1 MILLSDSEVELRVN
15 QALEKIRPYLQ
26 EDGGDVE
33 FVRYEANTNVL
44 ELRLKGNCSD
54 CPLSMMTLRAGIERL
69 LIKEIPQIKR
79 IEKVR

>member
-1 MILLSDSEVELRVN
+1 MELLTEFEVEQKVQQVLQR
-15 QALEKIRPYLQ
+15 IRPYLI

-33 FVRYEANTNVL
+33 FVRYEANTRVL
-44 ELRLKGNCSD
+44 EVRLTGNCTD
-54 CPLSMMTLRAGIERL
+54 CPLAMMTLRAGIERV

>member
-1 MILLSDSEVELRVN
+1 MTYYNASEVELRVN
-15 QALEKIRPYLQ
+15 QALEKIRPYLL

-33 FVRYEANTNVL
+33 FVRYEENTNVL
-44 ELRLKGNCSD
+44 ELRLKGNCTD

>member
-15 QALEKIRPYLQ
+15 QAIEKIRPYLQ